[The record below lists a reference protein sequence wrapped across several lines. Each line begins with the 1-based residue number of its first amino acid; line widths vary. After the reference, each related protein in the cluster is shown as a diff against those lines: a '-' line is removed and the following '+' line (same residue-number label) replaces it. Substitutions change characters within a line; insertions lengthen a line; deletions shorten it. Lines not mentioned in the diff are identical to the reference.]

1 MILLIAYSRGDLGN
15 MWFKLYTLYWIVM
28 ITLIVLLASSI
39 ITFVPLKLKNTY
51 ILIIVYLISH
61 LLATLFLA
69 LPDPN
74 KIGIFAN
81 AITLYRDKQIWFGY
95 DLPYLISIVVTICY
109 FNYNTKK
116 SSTLTH

>member
-15 MWFKLYTLYWIVM
+15 MWFKLYTLYWMAM
-28 ITLIVLLASSI
+28 ITLIVLFASSI

-95 DLPYLISIVVTICY
+95 DLPY